1 MAKMAISV
9 RYLQD
14 LERYMRSIQHC
25 LEFDMFGEG
34 KQQAY
39 NTASEVRGGLYF
51 VLKHPEL
58 YLLHQPN
65 LHTRSPSVRITRRL
79 NRRRDGDTFVSVD
92 GVNAVTDIGL

>member
-1 MAKMAISV
+1 MAISV

-39 NTASEVRGGLYF
+39 NTASDIRGGLYF

-58 YLLHQPN
+58 YLLHEPN
-65 LHTRSPSVRITRRL
+65 IHTRSPSVRITRRL
-79 NRRRDGDTFVSVD
+79 RRRSNNDTSVSVD
-92 GVNAVTDIGL
+92 GVNAVTDVGL

>member
-1 MAKMAISV
+1 MAISV

-14 LERYMRSIQHC
+14 LERYMRIIQHC

-34 KQQAY
+34 KQHAY
-39 NTASEVRGGLYF
+39 DTASNIRSGLYF

-65 LHTRSPSVRITRRL
+65 IHTRSPNVRITRRL
-79 NRRRDGDTFVSVD
+79 NRRRNGDTSVSAD
-92 GVNAVTDIGL
+92 GVNAVTDVGL

>member
-1 MAKMAISV
+1 MTKMAISV

-14 LERYMRSIQHC
+14 LERYMRTIQHC

-34 KQQAY
+34 KQEAY
-39 NTASEVRGGLYF
+39 NTASNIRGGLYF

-65 LHTRSPSVRITRRL
+65 VHTRPSVRTTRRL
-79 NRRRDGDTFVSVD
+79 NRRRNGDTSVSAD
-92 GVNAVTDIGL
+92 GVNAVTDVGL

>member
-1 MAKMAISV
+1 MAISV

-25 LEFDMFGEG
+25 LEFDMYGEG

-39 NTASEVRGGLYF
+39 DTASNIRSGLSF

-65 LHTRSPSVRITRRL
+65 LHTGSSSVRITRRL
-79 NRRRDGDTFVSVD
+79 NRRRNGDTPVSVD
-92 GVNAVTDIGL
+92 GVNAVTDVGL